1 MVRPPGKRLQRLAM
15 LSGGERAL
23 TGVALLFAMLTV
35 NPVPFCIL
43 DEVDAALDEANI
55 GRFAQALRK
64 LAESIDFVVITHNR
78 ATIEVA
84 DTIYGVTMTDA
95 AVSRVLSL
103 APGRRAGRGERLMFR
118 RRRDEPARR
127 RPAARTPPRR
137 RPSPDPRREPA
148 GMGLRARPSGLGARL
163 RSILGGGAPATEAT
177 WDEVEEALIAA
188 DVGATATLELVDAA
202 RRALRARR
210 RSQRR
215 GRASRAG
222 HRDPRSPGGASDR
235 ARSSSAP
242 APSVILFVGRQRHG
256 QDHDDRQARAPAA
269 WPRAAPLALAA
280 ADTFRAAAIEQLRIW
295 GEQLGVPVV
304 AQRAGADPGAVAFD
318 AVAAAESRGLD
329 AVLVDTA
336 GRLQNKQQL
345 MDELAKIRRVI
356 ERRLPGQPR
365 HVLLVL
371 DATTGQNGL
380 LQAEAFS
387 REAGVTGIVLT
398 KLDGSA
404 KGGVALAVA
413 DRLGVPIVFAGVG
426 EEIDALAPFDPEA
439 FVEWLFAE

>member
-1 MVRPPGKRLQRLAM
+1 
-15 LSGGERAL
+15 
-23 TGVALLFAMLTV
+23 
-35 NPVPFCIL
+35 
-43 DEVDAALDEANI
+43 
-55 GRFAQALRK
+55 
-64 LAESIDFVVITHNR
+64 
-78 ATIEVA
+78 
-84 DTIYGVTMTDA
+84 
-95 AVSRVLSL
+95 
-103 APGRRAGRGERLMFR
+103 
-118 RRRDEPARR
+118 
-127 RPAARTPPRR
+127 
-137 RPSPDPRREPA
+137 
-148 GMGLRARPSGLGARL
+148 MGLRARPSGLGTRL
-163 RSILGGGAPATEAT
+163 RSIFGGSAPATDAT
-177 WDEVEEALIAA
+177 WDEVEEVLIAA
-188 DVGATATLELVDAA
+188 DVGASATLELVDAA
-202 RRALRARR
+202 RRRFESDGGRSGEDARR
-210 RSQRR
+210 ALATEIRDRLAAVAS
-215 GRASRAG
+215 GRFELG
-222 HRDPRSPGGASDR
+222 E
-235 ARSSSAP
+235 
-242 APSVILFVGRQRHG
+242 APSVILFVGVNGTGKTTTIAKLAHRLQSEGRT
-256 QDHDDRQARAPAA
+256 
-269 WPRAAPLALAA
+269 LALAA

-295 GEQLGVPVV
+295 GDQLGVSVV

-426 EEIDALAPFDPEA
+426 EEIDALAPFDPDA